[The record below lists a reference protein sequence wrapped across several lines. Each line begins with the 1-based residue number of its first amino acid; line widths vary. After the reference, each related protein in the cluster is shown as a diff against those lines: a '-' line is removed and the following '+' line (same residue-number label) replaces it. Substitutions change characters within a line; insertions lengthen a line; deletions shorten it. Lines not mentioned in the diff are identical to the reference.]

1 MKGFF
6 HLSPTVNILAILT
19 NTYITCVPHYLAS
32 GTDLKTLPVLSQ
44 VLSPK
49 RPVLTANEMRGQYVG
64 LY

>member
-1 MKGFF
+1 MCKQD
-6 HLSPTVNILAILT
+6 IIAILT
-19 NTYITCVPHYLAS
+19 DTYITCVPHYLAS

-49 RPVLTANEMRGQYVG
+49 RPVLRANEMCRQYVG